1 MKKIKKNYSL
11 KKTKKNNQ
19 SKGRGGTQ
27 VMKVAG
33 SKVIFIARF
42 HNSFEAKFL

>member
-1 MKKIKKNYSL
+1 M
-11 KKTKKNNQ
+11 KKTKKNCRLTKAKKNSQ
-19 SKGRGGTQ
+19 RRRKGGTQ
-27 VMKVAG
+27 VMKVAN